1 MMYLMTPS
9 LLLHVQSRGWSH
21 CRSAPCARHRDVERE
36 REGNKSGE
44 GEGGRSERERV
55 TGVRGRGSR
64 VGRGGAPRCRE
75 NWGARA

>member
-1 MMYLMTPS
+1 
-9 LLLHVQSRGWSH
+9 
-21 CRSAPCARHRDVERE
+21 VERE

-64 VGRGGAPRCRE
+64 VGRGGGTAVSRE
-75 NWGARA
+75 LGSEGVRKMREGGG